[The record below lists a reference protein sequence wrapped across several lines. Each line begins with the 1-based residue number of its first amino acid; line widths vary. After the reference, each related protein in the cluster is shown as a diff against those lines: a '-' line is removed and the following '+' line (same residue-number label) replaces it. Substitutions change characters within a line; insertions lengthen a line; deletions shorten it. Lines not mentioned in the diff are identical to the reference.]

1 MDTERNAKVSADFE
15 VKVTVNNII
24 ASNPLLLDVFRHN
37 LGNVTILQ
45 AILEVII
52 SSSTMGG
59 TLLGIYL
66 GPQYSYSRSELGEV
80 VNKQLEIIREAKYVR
95 KN

>member
-1 MDTERNAKVSADFE
+1 MDAERNAKASADVE
-15 VKVTVNNII
+15 VQRTVNDII
-24 ASNPLLLDVFRHN
+24 DANPLLLNVYRYN

-80 VNKQLEIIREAKYVR
+80 VNKQLEAIREAKYGQ